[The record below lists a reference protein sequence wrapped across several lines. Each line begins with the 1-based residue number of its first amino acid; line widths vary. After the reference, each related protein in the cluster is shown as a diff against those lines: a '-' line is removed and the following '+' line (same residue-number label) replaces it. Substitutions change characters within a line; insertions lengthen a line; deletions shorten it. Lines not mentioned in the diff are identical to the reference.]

1 MQKTITIYGKTVK
14 TSTGNTFISYTYKG
28 KNNRFFNV
36 RFTKNVRVTPPA
48 GYTKITFDLEDA
60 SLTKT
65 VDEIYNDILWIDSLI
80 NCEEDKAAIEAA
92 KKRRVDA
99 LNEIL

>member
-1 MQKTITIYGKTVK
+1 MQKTITIYGRVVRTQ
-14 TSTGNTFISYTYKG
+14 TGSSFIVYTYKG
-28 KNNRFFNV
+28 KNNRFFSV
-36 RFTKNVRVTPPA
+36 RFTKNVRVAPPA
-48 GYTKITFDLEDA
+48 GYTKITFDLENA

-65 VDEIYNDILWIDSLI
+65 VDEAYNDILWIDNLTY
-80 NCEEDKAAIEAA
+80 CEEDKDAVALA